1 MLVHACTQCTQP
13 LAPVP
18 CTIPERKR
26 VTEVEKK
33 TRERKREREG
43 KGGRSLVEEEKNSQG
58 SEGRGNGETMQ
69 FSS

>member
-1 MLVHACTQCTQP
+1 MLVHACTQRTQP

-18 CTIPERKR
+18 RTIPERKR

-33 TRERKREREG
+33 TREREREG